1 MNILQEKFEYTKRVK
16 SEAVNLK
23 TNNARVKIK
32 KRDKGMYKTL
42 HRKLKIE

>member
-23 TNNARVKIK
+23 TNNTRVKIK
-32 KRDKGMYKTL
+32 KETMECIKHYT
-42 HRKLKIE
+42 EN